1 MTELLDDHLP
11 IKQMRVREKDVPYM
25 TSDWKKAIRQKR
37 KAAKRFAKTKTAE
50 DWQRVKQ
57 LRNEATRMRRRAIRD
72 Y

>member
-25 TSDWKKAIRQKR
+25 TSDWKKVIRQKR
-37 KAAKRFAKTKTAE
+37 KAAKRFAE